1 MFVNVDEHFVKAER
15 ANEEI
20 FLKCD
25 MHPFTYAVHSV
36 CSLWFK
42 LLKLTGSKQNWDN
55 DLKEQGKWNALKLIP
70 DLKVWIDVSINEI
83 LDHFITRSY

>member
-55 DLKEQGKWNALKLIP
+55 DLKRARQMECTQVDTWFKSVNRCQYKW
-70 DLKVWIDVSINEI
+70 D
-83 LDHFITRSY
+83 TRSFYN